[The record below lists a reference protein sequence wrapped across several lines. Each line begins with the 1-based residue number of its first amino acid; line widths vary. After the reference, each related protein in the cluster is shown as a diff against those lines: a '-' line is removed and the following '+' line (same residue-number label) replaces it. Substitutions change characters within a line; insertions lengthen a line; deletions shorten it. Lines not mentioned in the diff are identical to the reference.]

1 MSKAKTAKVTKTA
14 VKQKKKVA
22 KTKSVKVTKTTKT
35 AKKPAAKKPKEI
47 TEKELIEI
55 KEKFMNSLDDE
66 ILNLIATKMFETGLP
81 VEALSEELFNVIASI
96 ASRVSVDVGIN
107 LDQHL
112 QIAEEY
118 YLQARQQFS
127 QEYPGHF
134 EEQQQLNKKI
144 DPKDLN

>member
-1 MSKAKTAKVTKTA
+1 MSKAKTTKTKA
-14 VKQKKKVA
+14 KTTTKQKKTTA
-22 KTKSVKVTKTTKT
+22 KKTTKAV
-35 AKKPAAKKPKEI
+35 AKKTSKPKQKVKPKEI
-47 TEKELIEI
+47 TEKDLISI
-55 KEKFMNSLDDE
+55 KEKFMNSLDDD

-81 VEALSEELFNVIASI
+81 VESLSDELFNVITSI
-96 ASRVSVDVGIN
+96 ASRVSVDVGIP

-112 QIAEEY
+112 QLSEEY

-134 EEQQQLNKKI
+134 EAQQLNKKI